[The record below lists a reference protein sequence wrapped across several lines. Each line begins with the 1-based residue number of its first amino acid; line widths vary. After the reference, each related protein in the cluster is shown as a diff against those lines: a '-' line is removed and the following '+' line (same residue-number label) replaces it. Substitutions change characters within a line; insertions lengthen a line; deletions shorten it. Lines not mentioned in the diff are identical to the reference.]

1 MLFQLLADNSNSF
14 RCWLIWPLTVMLIL
28 CCVPGF
34 LTGSISKA
42 FRVVINFGYN
52 YTLYFTC
59 SVAESVALQNYAYA
73 IKTKFINLHQCQE
86 CAQEYTCANVRLFC
100 SVLNLSATKQVISTG
115 LRTCLRWILQ
125 GAVSSEIS
133 STYIWAIRSML
144 LPISHN
150 SFLLHFD
157 ET

>member
-73 IKTKFINLHQCQE
+73 IKTKLINLHQCQE
-86 CAQEYTCANVRLFC
+86 CAQEYTCKC
-100 SVLNLSATKQVISTG
+100 SL
-115 LRTCLRWILQ
+115 ILQ
-125 GAVSSEIS
+125 CVESFCNQTSHFYWPTHLPTLDFTRCSEF
-133 STYIWAIRSML
+133 R
-144 LPISHN
+144 N
-150 SFLLHFD
+150 F
-157 ET
+157 